1 MEVVL
6 AISINPQSQAQVT
19 PQDLTNGAAGSL
31 PPNAGATPSAD
42 QSDGAGDVPQ
52 SDQIAAHAGLVAQA
66 SQSMQAIGSHPD
78 LDGDS
83 ARLLALQVS
92 QQLGSQSQSIAN
104 QAPQALLSLLR

>member
-19 PQDLTNGAAGSL
+19 PQDLTNGAAGS
-31 PPNAGATPSAD
+31 PPASVGATSAD
-42 QSDGAGDVPQ
+42 PSDGAGEVSQ
-52 SDQIAAHAGLVAQA
+52 TDQIAAHAGLVAQA
-66 SQSMQAIGSHPD
+66 SQSLQAIGSHPD
-78 LDGDS
+78 LDGDG

-92 QQLGSQSQSIAN
+92 QQLSSQSQSIAN